1 MENFSALFGGA
12 EPPPTA
18 AAAALGFGPAKAPGA
33 GAAPPPAAAAPPPG
47 EDAARKAAG
56 GPFYLLRE
64 LPGTTE
70 LTGSTNLITH
80 YNLEHAYNK
89 FCGKKVKEKLSNFL
103 PDLPGMID
111 LPGSHDNSSLRSLIE
126 KPPICGSS
134 FTPLTGTMLTG
145 FRLHAGPLP
154 EQCRLMHIQPP
165 KKKNKH
171 KHKQSRTQDPVPP
184 ETPSDSDHKKKKK
197 KKEEDPERKRKKKEK
212 KKKKVGEESWGPAQP
227 VPTRERG
234 PGGSR
239 AQSQRAAVSRGCCC
253 HAGLTGRVCASS
265 TEPAQPGAPGGG
277 QLPGQQQQQFAVRPR
292 RRRPGDPPADG
303 NGPD

>member
-1 MENFSALFGGA
+1 
-12 EPPPTA
+12 
-18 AAAALGFGPAKAPGA
+18 
-33 GAAPPPAAAAPPPG
+33 
-47 EDAARKAAG
+47 
-56 GPFYLLRE
+56 
-64 LPGTTE
+64 GTTE

-111 LPGSHDNSSLRSLIE
+111 LPGSHDSSSLRSLIE

-134 FTPLTGTMLTG
+134 FTPLTGAMLTG

-184 ETPSDSDHKKKKK
+184 GKGCSPPVLQHRQSIGSCGASASSETPSDSDHKKKKK

-212 KKKKVGEESWGPAQP
+212 KKKKNRHSPEHPGVGS
-227 VPTRERG
+227 
-234 PGGSR
+234 
-239 AQSQRAAVSRGCCC
+239 SQ
-253 HAGLTGRVCASS
+253 ASS
-265 TEPAQPGAPGGG
+265 S
-277 QLPGQQQQQFAVRPR
+277 LR
-292 RRRPGDPPADG
+292 
-303 NGPD
+303 

>member
-1 MENFSALFGGA
+1 MKITNARHRDSAGAEGTMENFTALFGAQADPPPPPTALGFGPGKPPPPPPPPA
-12 EPPPTA
+12 GGGPGTAPPPTA
-18 AAAALGFGPAKAPGA
+18 ATAPPGA
-33 GAAPPPAAAAPPPG
+33 DKSGAG
-47 EDAARKAAG
+47 C
-56 GPFYLLRE
+56 GPFYLMRE
-64 LPGTTE
+64 LPGSTE

-80 YNLEHAYNK
+80 YNLEQAYNK

-126 KPPICGSS
+126 KPPILSSS
-134 FTPLTGTMLTG
+134 FNPITGTMLAG
-145 FRLHAGPLP
+145 FRLHTGPLP

-212 KKKKVGEESWGPAQP
+212 KKKKNRHSPDH
-227 VPTRERG
+227 
-234 PGGSR
+234 PGMGS
-239 AQSQRAAVSRGCCC
+239 SQ
-253 HAGLTGRVCASS
+253 ASS
-265 TEPAQPGAPGGG
+265 SSS
-277 QLPGQQQQQFAVRPR
+277 LR
-292 RRRPGDPPADG
+292 
-303 NGPD
+303 

>member
-1 MENFSALFGGA
+1 MR
-12 EPPPTA
+12 PPRAQEQRTKSQT
-18 AAAALGFGPAKAPGA
+18 LGCESHESHDHKNS
-33 GAAPPPAAAAPPPG
+33 
-47 EDAARKAAG
+47 
-56 GPFYLLRE
+56 LRE
-64 LPGTTE
+64 KEEEPAPSGMEGWQGPSRRRASGAMLVSSEPTGSTE

-111 LPGSHDNSSLRSLIE
+111 LPGSHDNSGLRSLIE
-126 KPPICGSS
+126 KPPILGGS
-134 FTPLTGTMLTG
+134 FNPITGTMLAG

-212 KKKKVGEESWGPAQP
+212 KKKKNRHSPEHPSM
-227 VPTRERG
+227 
-234 PGGSR
+234 GS
-239 AQSQRAAVSRGCCC
+239 SQ
-253 HAGLTGRVCASS
+253 ASS
-265 TEPAQPGAPGGG
+265 SSS
-277 QLPGQQQQQFAVRPR
+277 LR
-292 RRRPGDPPADG
+292 
-303 NGPD
+303 

>member
-1 MENFSALFGGA
+1 MALRNMRISTSRCDRRDGVSRRHPWTLRPPSAAGLQS
-12 EPPPTA
+12 
-18 AAAALGFGPAKAPGA
+18 LGVATST
-33 GAAPPPAAAAPPPG
+33 AAAAPPSCSQ
-47 EDAARKAAG
+47 AA
-56 GPFYLLRE
+56 
-64 LPGTTE
+64 PGTTE

-227 VPTRERG
+227 VPTRRVAVSVVQAAAG
-234 PGGSR
+234 PRASGWPFPGG
-239 AQSQRAAVSRGCCC
+239 AAVVQVSRDVSVLPPQNRHSPEHPGV
-253 HAGLTGRVCASS
+253 GSSQASS
-265 TEPAQPGAPGGG
+265 SSS
-277 QLPGQQQQQFAVRPR
+277 LR
-292 RRRPGDPPADG
+292 
-303 NGPD
+303 